1 MKKNDFFLIFF
12 IVSFIVI
19 VCFCFS
25 KEEVVVPYN
34 SSEIVTPDTPPE
46 VIETDPNLE
55 IRDINELRKSYSNND
70 IVGVIKIES
79 IGLETIVVQG
89 SDNSYYLKHDIN
101 KNSSI
106 FGTEFVDSRNSTNLT
121 EDKQINVYG
130 HNSRNKDYYDNLE
143 FTKLNKIT
151 DKETFEK
158 LSNIYFYVDGA
169 VLEYKPYVVKVITTD
184 NEYTRLIYRS
194 PEILKKHLENLTSN
208 TMYCKDECNI
218 PEDKKIIILQTCY
231 YEPDDSYLLLIGIN

>member
-12 IVSFIVI
+12 IISFIVI

-25 KEEVVVPYN
+25 KEEVAVPYG
-34 SSEIVTPDTPPE
+34 SGTVTPDNPVD
-46 VIETDPNLE
+46 VIPTDPNLE
-55 IRDINELRKSYSNND
+55 LKDIKELRKSYSNND

-79 IGLETIVVQG
+79 LGLETIVVQG

-101 KNSSI
+101 KESSI
-106 FGTEFVDSRNSTNLT
+106 FGTEFVDSRNSKNLN

-143 FTKLNKIT
+143 FTKLNKIA
-151 DKETFEK
+151 DKEIFDG
-158 LSNIYFYVDGA
+158 LSNIYFYIDGE
-169 VLEYKPYVVKVITTD
+169 VLVYKPYAVKVITTD
-184 NEYTRLIYRS
+184 NEYTRLVYRT
-194 PEILKKHLENLTSN
+194 PDILKKHLENLTSN
-208 TMYCKDECNI
+208 TMYCKDDCNI